1 MELATERSCDKL
13 VTTSDPQPKGTNTQK
28 MPNQLKP
35 GTRRLSYVERREA
48 AKALDILAA
57 AKSTNVSA
65 LIREA
70 TDDYLKKVDRD
81 NSVRKLAGQI
91 VAELPDDADER
102 AEAELDPK
110 TLEQLTAVMK
120 KIRR

>member
-1 MELATERSCDKL
+1 MDLPQERSCDNF
-13 VTTSDPQPKGTNTQK
+13 VTTLNPQSRKEKHN

-35 GTRRLSYVERREA
+35 GTRRLSYVETRQA

-70 TDDYLKKVDRD
+70 TEEYLKKVDKD
-81 NSVRKLAGQI
+81 NSVRKLALQI
-91 VAELPDDADER
+91 VKELPDDAEER
-102 AEAELDPK
+102 AEADLDPK
-110 TLEQLTAVMK
+110 TMEALTAVMK
-120 KIRR
+120 HIRR

>member
-1 MELATERSCDKL
+1 
-13 VTTSDPQPKGTNTQK
+13 

-35 GTRRLSYVERREA
+35 GTRRLSYVETRQA

-70 TDDYLKKVDRD
+70 TEDYLKKVDKD
-81 NSVRKLAGQI
+81 NSVRKLALQI
-91 VAELPDDADER
+91 VTELPDDAEER
-102 AEAELDPK
+102 AEADLDPK
-110 TLEQLTAVMK
+110 TMEQLTAVMK